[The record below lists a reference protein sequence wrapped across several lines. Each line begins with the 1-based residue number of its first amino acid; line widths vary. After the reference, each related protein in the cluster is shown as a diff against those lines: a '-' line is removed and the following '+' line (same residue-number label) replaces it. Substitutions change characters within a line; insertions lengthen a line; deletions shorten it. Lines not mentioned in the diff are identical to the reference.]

1 MSAVGFAAFR
11 GCLDVTTP
19 LAVSTASNAVN
30 AVLDPLLIFKA
41 RIGLGGAAIT
51 TAISEACACAAYL
64 VLLPRR
70 RLLTWRRRC
79 RVRQDVFALAGDSD
93 GAEEWSTQP
102 AVDALMMGA
111 ILLLFM
117 VAFTYFYALERDQAL
132 AGAHARVPLAPPD
145 GK

>member
-1 MSAVGFAAFR
+1 MRAARLTKIPHAPGAVRAAEAESAA
-11 GCLDVTTP
+11 
-19 LAVSTASNAVN
+19 
-30 AVLDPLLIFKA
+30 
-41 RIGLGGAAIT
+41 
-51 TAISEACACAAYL
+51 
-64 VLLPRR
+64 
-70 RLLTWRRRC
+70 
-79 RVRQDVFALAGDSD
+79 
-93 GAEEWSTQP
+93 QP